1 MTIDINT
8 LKHCLRDELKQLVLH
23 KGKLT
28 VFEYRKIQTYNAVL
42 QILK

>member
-1 MTIDINT
+1 MILDANV
-8 LKHCLRDELKQLVLH
+8 LKHCLRDELKQLMLH

-28 VFEYRKIQTYNAVL
+28 VFEYRKIQMYNAVL